1 MMERTLTMPNW
12 GFYEWLCILILSG
25 APTAVLVYLA
35 IKALPGLIREISI
48 MWHAPDPRDNHK
60 GP

>member
-1 MMERTLTMPNW
+1 MPNW

-25 APTAVLVYLA
+25 APTAILVYLA
-35 IKALPGLIREISI
+35 IKALPGMIREISI

-60 GP
+60 GS